1 MGRDEL
7 TEKREKRGADGEE
20 RRRSELTEK
29 RGEEMSRWRREG

>member
-1 MGRDEL
+1 VGRNEL

-29 RGEEMSRWRREG
+29 RGEEMSRW